1 MIKCHLDIVIIV
13 VHYCVY
19 YFQLLDVFQ
28 SPKCQMRKCSLDV
41 FEPHVGVLNHLKT
54 NIIILWVQAACVS
67 VFNTLSS

>member
-1 MIKCHLDIVIIV
+1 MIKYHLDIVIIV

-19 YFQLLDVFQ
+19 YSQLLDVFQ
-28 SPKCQMRKCSLDV
+28 SPKCQMSLDV
-41 FEPHVGVLNHLKT
+41 FEPHVGVLNHLKN